1 MPQKCKGIILAGGLG
16 TRLKPLTKV
25 ISKQLM
31 PVYDKPMIYYP
42 LSTLMLSGIKDI
54 LIITTS
60 KDISLFKNLLG
71 DGSELGI
78 SLNYQVQ
85 DYPRGIAEAFL
96 IGRDFIKDS
105 NVALILGDNL
115 FSGSEL
121 IFTLKKAKNNL
132 DGANIFSCVVKNPE
146 SYGVI
151 KFDKN
156 RKIADIIEKPL
167 IPPSKYVI
175 TGIYFFDNTV
185 CKKAESLRPSKRNE
199 LEITDLLKLY
209 LKDGKLNLNIFG
221 RGLTWLDMG
230 TFASLHEAGSFIKTI
245 ENRQG
250 LKLGCPEEIAWRNG
264 WINNT
269 QLKKLS
275 DETLKSG
282 YGQYLLELLE
292 EKNL

>member
-16 TRLKPLTKV
+16 TRLKPLTNV

-42 LSTLMLSGIKDI
+42 LSTLMLAGIKDI

-71 DGSELGI
+71 DGSALGI
-78 SLNYQVQ
+78 SLSYQVQ

-132 DGANIFSCVVKNPE
+132 DGANIFSCVR
-146 SYGVI
+146 G
-151 KFDKN
+151 
-156 RKIADIIEKPL
+156 KI
-167 IPPSKYVI
+167 
-175 TGIYFFDNTV
+175 FF
-185 CKKAESLRPSKRNE
+185 
-199 LEITDLLKLY
+199 I
-209 LKDGKLNLNIFG
+209 
-221 RGLTWLDMG
+221 RGHCCAT
-230 TFASLHEAGSFIKTI
+230 
-245 ENRQG
+245 RQ
-250 LKLGCPEEIAWRNG
+250 KHA
-264 WINNT
+264 T
-269 QLKKLS
+269 K
-275 DETLKSG
+275 
-282 YGQYLLELLE
+282 
-292 EKNL
+292 